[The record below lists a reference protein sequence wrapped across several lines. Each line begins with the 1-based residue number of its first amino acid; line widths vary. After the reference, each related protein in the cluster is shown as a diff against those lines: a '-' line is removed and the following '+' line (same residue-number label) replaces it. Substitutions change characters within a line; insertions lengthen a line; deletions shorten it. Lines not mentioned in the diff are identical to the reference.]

1 MASSFA
7 FQPYGLSQRV
17 TVVVATSTI
26 SLALVAVGGTT
37 QAVTSGNY
45 PVTGV
50 RITND
55 GTVAAFVQFGPS
67 TVTVG
72 VNTGMEILASSV
84 ETFRISGMPFMAFVS
99 TGTTTLGITPGEGI

>member
-1 MASSFA
+1 MASNFA

-26 SLALVAVGGTT
+26 SLALVNIGGGT
-37 QAVTSGNY
+37 QAVTSGTY
-45 PVTGV
+45 PVTGI
-50 RITND
+50 RISNS
-55 GTVAAFVQFGPS
+55 GTASAFLQFGQS

-84 ETFRISGMPFMAFVS
+84 ETFRISGMPFMAFCS
-99 TGTTTLGITPGEGI
+99 NGTTTLGITPGEGI